1 MWRQQIK
8 GVKSVSSTETESVEE
23 VTSWSTTVA
32 LVNAILYEVFCPSW
46 ETLPYTDLCSQIH
59 LDYIHGMFAQSG
71 SRFFFF
77 WVSISKQMQGKMVTN
92 GLANWDLLLFNS
104 KEAILPQ
111 KHTEIIKKLGLLSN
125 LLPAKMHF
133 FLALPLSLPPPF
145 AKWITGKQLYHMN
158 DRILNH
164 GILSWFGNAI
174 W

>member
-1 MWRQQIK
+1 MKHNCGFGECNSVWGVLSKLRNLALHWFVLTNSSGLHTWNVCTIRIK
-8 GVKSVSSTETESVEE
+8 
-23 VTSWSTTVA
+23 
-32 LVNAILYEVFCPSW
+32 IF
-46 ETLPYTDLCSQIH
+46 
-59 LDYIHGMFAQSG
+59 
-71 SRFFFF
+71 FFFF

-92 GLANWDLLLFNS
+92 SLAIWDLLLFNS